1 MLNDDLKNHEYENAG
16 LQAELQEKDQ
26 LIAALKK
33 RYVGYLANE
42 DKNNGITIIA
52 KSNEEEDYPYISICG
67 QHG

>member
-1 MLNDDLKNHEYENAG
+1 MLNDDLKNHEYENTG

-33 RYVGYLANE
+33 RYVGYLASE